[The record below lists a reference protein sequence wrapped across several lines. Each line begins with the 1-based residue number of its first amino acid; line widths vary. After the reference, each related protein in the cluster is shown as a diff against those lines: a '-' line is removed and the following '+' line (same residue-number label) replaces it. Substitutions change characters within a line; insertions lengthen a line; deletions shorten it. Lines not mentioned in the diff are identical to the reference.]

1 MLGINVIQKDKIDN
15 LNNLLRDEI
24 SRTQIDEYKLS
35 ALVEMGAD
43 GVSIVPKKYDSG
55 LFYAID
61 NKYYEYLKLLV
72 NRIGKENAELI
83 HNAFEYATQK
93 KDQTAAIILL
103 EFPGLKF
110 SRKENQKKTYLMFVA
125 KSGLVKV
132 AKSLI
137 KKRANMH
144 ATDSNGKSVLDYA
157 KEGKNKEMIDYIEHI
172 IKKDK
177 ERLEKI
183 GQKLTV

>member
-1 MLGINVIQKDKIDN
+1 MLGINLIQKDKIEN
-15 LNNLLRDEI
+15 LNKLLRDEI
-24 SRTQIDEYKLS
+24 SRNQIDEYKLS

-43 GVSIVPKKYDSG
+43 GVSIFPKNYKSG

-72 NRIGKENAELI
+72 NRIEKKNSELI
-83 HNAFEYATQK
+83 LNAFEYATQK
-93 KDQTAAIILL
+93 KDQKAAIILL
-103 EFPGLKF
+103 EFPDLKF
-110 SRKENQKKTYLMFVA
+110 SRKENQKQTFLMFVA

-132 AKSLI
+132 AKSLV

-144 ATDSNGKSVLDYA
+144 AKDSLGKSVLDYA

-172 IKKDK
+172 VKKDR

-183 GQKLTV
+183 GQTLAV